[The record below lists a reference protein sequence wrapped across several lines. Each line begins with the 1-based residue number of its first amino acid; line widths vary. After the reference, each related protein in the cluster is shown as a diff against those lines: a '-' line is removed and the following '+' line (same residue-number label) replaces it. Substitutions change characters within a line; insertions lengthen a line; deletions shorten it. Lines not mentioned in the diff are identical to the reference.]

1 MAIAPVKQLF
11 PQRQHCDP
19 QRSTGAQGFYS
30 DRTSERIRMAHL
42 FMGVLKCF
50 VPRIKI

>member
-1 MAIAPVKQLF
+1 MAIAPVKHLF
-11 PQRQHCDP
+11 PHRLHQDP
-19 QRSTGAQGFYS
+19 RHSTGARAFYT
-30 DRTSERIRMAHL
+30 DRTNERIRMAHL